1 MTAFTLKVL
10 VAFELAG
17 KVADPV
23 GAAAAEDSI
32 QEREIN
38 AKSRNKNEPSGLAF
52 LRENETA
59 PVSKTLTSHNRGSV
73 FSACARTSIRGF
85 LGNSALFSGTDLI
98 SRNLGRSGMG
108 SAKNFS
114 EP

>member
-1 MTAFTLKVL
+1 LNWLEKWRIQ
-10 VAFELAG
+10 LAPPPQ
-17 KVADPV
+17 KIQFKKEKSTP
-23 GAAAAEDSI
+23 GAGT
-32 QEREIN
+32 
-38 AKSRNKNEPSGLAF
+38 KSEPSGLAF

-59 PVSKTLTSHNRGSV
+59 PVSKTLTPHNRGSV